1 MELTDTSL
9 NTSML
14 HCFHCGLPVSALGK
28 FTSTINGVER
38 DFCCTGCQHVCEI
51 IHDKGMGQFYKFA
64 PGGRNWD
71 KPSKEIEDA
80 EVFDS
85 LQLQQDFV
93 FKLEN
98 GDYTATLLID
108 KLHCPACVW
117 LIEHVVKS
125 LDGVKRCEV
134 NYTRQSL
141 NLDWNPEKVQ
151 LSSIIKA
158 IGDVGYRALPFE
170 EDQYRIQQKKQR
182 QDILFRMVFAGF
194 IWVNVMTAAICLYAG
209 GFFGIEKEWE
219 SLFKWYSLIF
229 TTGAIWY
236 SARIIFINAWRVIK
250 NFRLNMDVPISLGI
264 AVSFIYSCWATVK
277 GEQHVYFDSISMFI
291 FLILIGR
298 FLESSARETA
308 TSLSQKLLTL
318 IPYAAHRIDEQG
330 QEIAIPVRA
339 VTINDILRVRP
350 GEKIPVDGV
359 IVNGSTK
366 VNEALI
372 SGESQAKKRTIGEN
386 VIGGSINVS
395 GTIDIK
401 AEKIGKQ
408 STIVNIINMIQNAQ
422 NSKVAVQNIADR
434 IVPYFVASILGL
446 ALLTFL
452 FWFWQGPLSTAVV
465 YAITVLI
472 ITCPCAL
479 GLAAPMATAIASGV
493 AAKFGILFRD
503 GASIEQLSKIDHVVF
518 DKTGTL
524 TQGNFN
530 VIHHNC
536 YQLNINEFWQVVAAM
551 ENHANHPI
559 ALAIVDHVR
568 AMKQDIRNLPSVN
581 NFENIPGL
589 GIRGEITVGGK
600 SSMVNIGSLN
610 WFRDNGGNLTPEQ
623 HTSIEHEYT
632 EQRTVIGIF
641 TGQTLLG
648 WISLGDKIRDDV
660 QPLINWLQKNN
671 INISIISGDSTEAVN
686 AVADHL
692 SRQLKISNRIER
704 CAEMLPGDKIE
715 KVRDLQKQGLRVA
728 MLGDGINDAPALSQA
743 NVGIAVA
750 QSTDITSHVADIELL
765 GGLDK
770 FRIAIILSR
779 ITTRVILQNIMFSIG
794 YNLFAIPLAMAGL
807 IVPLLA
813 AILMPISSLIVVAN
827 ALRIKRK
834 AQKLSES
841 TTAGNEDGYYFNA
854 NTSGVNG

>member
-1 MELTDTSL
+1 
-9 NTSML
+9 
-14 HCFHCGLPVSALGK
+14 
-28 FTSTINGVER
+28 
-38 DFCCTGCQHVCEI
+38 
-51 IHDKGMGQFYKFA
+51 MGQFYKFA
-64 PGGRNWD
+64 PGDRNWET
-71 KPSKEIEDA
+71 PSKEIEDA

-93 FKLEN
+93 FKLEDGN
-98 GDYTATLLID
+98 YTATLLID

-141 NLDWNPEKVQ
+141 NLDWDPEKVQ
-151 LSSIIKA
+151 LSTVIKA

-236 SARIIFINAWRVIK
+236 SARPIFINAWRVIK
-250 NFRLNMDVPISLGI
+250 TFRLNMDVPISLGI
-264 AVSFIYSCWATVK
+264 TVSFVYSCWATIR
-277 GEQHVYFDSISMFI
+277 GQQHVYFDSISMFI

-318 IPYAAHRIDEQG
+318 IPYAAHRIDAQG
-330 QEIAIPVRA
+330 QEIAIPVRT
-339 VTINDILRVRP
+339 VTIGDVLRVRP

-372 SGESQAKKRTIGEN
+372 SGESQAKKRAVGES
-386 VIGGSINVS
+386 VVGGSINVS

-422 NSKVAVQNIADR
+422 NSKVAIQNIADR
-434 IVPYFVASILGL
+434 VVPYFVASILAL
-446 ALLTFL
+446 ALLTFV
-452 FWFWQGPLSTAVV
+452 FWFWRGSTSTAVV

-479 GLAAPMATAIASGV
+479 GLAAPMATAISSGV

-503 GASIEQLSKIDHVVF
+503 GASIEQLSKVDHVVF

-530 VIHHNC
+530 VIHNEC
-536 YQLNINEFWQVVAAM
+536 YRQDVNEFWQVVAAL

-568 AMKQDIRNLPSVN
+568 AMKKNNRNLPAVT
-581 NFENIPGL
+581 NFKNIPGL
-589 GIRGEITVGGK
+589 GIQGQSTVGGK
-600 SSMVNIGSLN
+600 TTVVHIGSFN
-610 WFRDNGGNLTPEQ
+610 WFRDLGGSLTPDQ
-623 HTSIEHEYT
+623 TASIEIEYKA
-632 EQRTVIGIF
+632 QRTVVGIF
-641 TGQTLLG
+641 TSQILLG
-648 WISLGDKIRDDV
+648 WISLGDKLRDDV
-660 QPLINWLQKNN
+660 QPLIAWLHKNN

-692 SRQLKISNRIER
+692 SRQLKNSNGIER
-704 CAEMLPGDKIE
+704 CAEMLPGDKINKIRE
-715 KVRDLQKQGLRVA
+715 LQNKGLRVA

-743 NVGIAVA
+743 NVGVAVA
-750 QSTDITSHVADIELL
+750 QSTDITSHVANIELL

-770 FRIAIILSR
+770 FRIAILLSR
-779 ITTRVILQNIMFSIG
+779 ITTKVVLQNIMFSIG

-807 IVPLLA
+807 IIPLLA

-834 AQKLSES
+834 AHKLSES
-841 TTAGNEDGYYFNA
+841 TTAGNEDGYYFDA

>member
-1 MELTDTSL
+1 
-9 NTSML
+9 
-14 HCFHCGLPVSALGK
+14 
-28 FTSTINGVER
+28 
-38 DFCCTGCQHVCEI
+38 
-51 IHDKGMGQFYKFA
+51 MGQFYKFA
-64 PGGRNWD
+64 PDDRSWD
-71 KPSKEIEDA
+71 TPSKATEDA

-85 LQLQQDFV
+85 EQLQQDFV
-93 FKLEN
+93 FRLDN
-98 GDYTATLLID
+98 GNYTTTLLID

-117 LIEHVVKS
+117 LIEHVVKG
-125 LDGVKRCEV
+125 LDGVSRCEV
-134 NYTRQSL
+134 NYTRQSV
-141 NLDWNPEKVQ
+141 NLDWSPDKVQ

-158 IGDVGYRALPFE
+158 IGNIGYRALPFE
-170 EDQYRIQQKKQR
+170 EDQFRIQQKKQR

-194 IWVNVMTAAICLYAG
+194 IWINVMTAAICLYAG

-219 SLFKWYSLIF
+219 SLFKWYSLVF

-236 SARIIFINAWRVIK
+236 SARPIFINAWRVIK

-264 AVSFIYSCWATVK
+264 SVSFAYSCWATIR

-298 FLESSARETA
+298 YLESSARETA

-318 IPYAAHRIDEQG
+318 IPYAAHRIDAQG
-330 QEIAIPVRA
+330 QETAIPVRA
-339 VTINDILRVRP
+339 VSIGDILRVRP

-359 IVNGSTK
+359 IVNGATK

-372 SGESQAKKRTIGEN
+372 SGESQAKKRAVGDN
-386 VIGGSINVS
+386 VAGGSINVS

-434 IVPYFVASILGL
+434 IVPYFVAAILGL
-446 ALLTFL
+446 SLLTFL
-452 FWFWQGPLSTAVV
+452 FWIWRGPASTAVV

-530 VIHHNC
+530 VIHHEC
-536 YQLNINEFWQVVAAM
+536 SQPDIHEFWQLVAAL

-568 AMKQDIRNLPSVN
+568 AMKQDIRTLPAVN
-581 NFENIPGL
+581 KFENIPGM
-589 GIRGEITVGGK
+589 GIRGETTVAGK
-600 SSMVNIGSLN
+600 SSMVHIGTLN
-610 WFRDNGGNLTPEQ
+610 WFRDLGGSLTSEQ
-623 HTSIEHEYT
+623 QASIEHEYKA
-632 EQRTVIGIF
+632 QRTVVGIF
-641 TGQTLLG
+641 THQTLLG
-648 WISLGDKIRDDV
+648 WISLGDKIRDDA
-660 QPLINWLQKNN
+660 QPLIDWLQQNN
-671 INISIISGDSTEAVN
+671 IDISIISGDSTEAVD

-692 SRQLKISNRIER
+692 SRQLNNSKSIKRF
-704 CAEMLPGDKIE
+704 AETLPGDKIE
-715 KVRDLQKQGLRVA
+715 KIRELQNKGLRVA

-750 QSTDITSHVADIELL
+750 QSTDITSHVASIELL
-765 GGLDK
+765 GGLDR
-770 FRIAIILSR
+770 FRMAIILSR
-779 ITTRVILQNIMFSIG
+779 ITTKVVLQNIMFSIG

-834 AQKLSES
+834 AHKLSES
-841 TTAGNEDGYYFNA
+841 TTAGNEDGYYFDA